1 MDHGVPTPL
10 EHRDRGLAR
19 LNDMTVA
26 VAIGATGLLGTFA
39 VVAETTVPGHS
50 DGSVLVATGSG
61 DQSRTGAG
69 MTSSNDAS
77 GGPSLRQPCNNA
89 FSKAG
94 SSAPVAVSGGSR

>member
-19 LNDMTVA
+19 LNDM
-26 VAIGATGLLGTFA
+26 GT
-39 VVAETTVPGHS
+39 
-50 DGSVLVATGSG
+50 
-61 DQSRTGAG
+61 
-69 MTSSNDAS
+69 TSSNDAS
-77 GGPSLRQPCNNA
+77 GGPSLRQPGNNA